1 MAISD
6 SLRRLLHIRTLE
18 EEQRKIV
25 LDLALAELHSLEHT
39 LGAMRARERSG
50 RERVVLSSRS
60 GDTADRIAGLI
71 ECESARRNARMFEA
85 RIAKAALRAGEA
97 REEFL
102 SKRVEKRQVKTIL
115 QEAQGAQ
122 NAEAAR
128 HEQQGVDEWF
138 SARRH
143 AGSANRRNEA
153 KLEIKDCKE
162 SGSIPE
168 EELRSKL

>member
-25 LDLALAELHSLEHT
+25 LDSALAELHSLEST
-39 LGAMRARERSG
+39 MVAMRARERTG
-50 RERVVLSSRS
+50 REHVVLSSRS
-60 GDTADRIAGLI
+60 GDTTDRIAGLV
-71 ECESARRNARMFEA
+71 ECDSARRSAHMLEA
-85 RIAKAALRAGEA
+85 RISKAALRAGEA
-97 REEFL
+97 REEYL
-102 SKRVEKRQVKTIL
+102 SKRVEKRQAETIIG
-115 QEAQGAQ
+115 EAEDVQD
-122 NAEAAR
+122 AEAAR

-138 SARRH
+138 SARQH
-143 AGSANRRNEA
+143 ARGANRRNEA

>member
-18 EEQRKIV
+18 EDQRRIV
-25 LDLALAELHSLEHT
+25 LDSALAELHSLEHT
-39 LGAMRARERSG
+39 LGATRARERSG
-50 RERVVLSSRS
+50 REHVVLSSRS
-60 GDTADRIAGLI
+60 GDTADRIAGLV
-71 ECESARRNARMFEA
+71 ECESARRNARMLEA

-102 SKRVEKRQVKTIL
+102 SKRVERRQVETVIG
-115 QEAQGAQ
+115 EAEDVQD
-122 NAEAAR
+122 AEAAR
-128 HEQQGVDEWF
+128 HAQQGVDEWF

-143 AGSANRRNEA
+143 ARSADRRNES